1 MRLVQGAALLA
12 LLLACA
18 CLASAE
24 TQTPKSGEPIPL
36 TFSVHEMENESESRV
51 FAWTFLMLVTVL
63 IIALI
68 QGYTISVL
76 HCEFFSEAA
85 GAIILGMLIGIA
97 VKYIG
102 GFERFTELVQ
112 FNQEFFFLVLLPP
125 IIFESGYNMQ
135 KGHFFYNFGG
145 IAVFALAGTTISMFV
160 IALLLWLFSAVFKW
174 TKYTMSGLDAFFFGA
189 LLSATDPVTVLAI
202 FKELGV
208 HPDLYANV
216 FGESV
221 LNDAVAI
228 VLFDTV
234 KTFFTNAITFGSIV
248 FAVLDFGR
256 IFLGSIVVAIIVGVI
271 AALTFKWTDL
281 YKYPRTE
288 AVLIILFAY
297 QAYLMAESLK
307 LSGIV
312 AILFAGIVMAHY
324 AYKNL
329 SGEAQHASRSIFEA
343 LAFLFETFIFIYLGM
358 ALFTFKHAWDPV
370 LIILLLPI
378 LLISRAVNVFP
389 LSFAVNMQR
398 KAHHKIPMN
407 QQLMLWFGG
416 LRGAMA
422 FALSIAVPT
431 REPFNERVF
440 LTTTLVIAIF
450 TIFVFGGLTVPLLK
464 YLKVPMRGHG
474 EPQAASEDTGDSETE
489 TRTLE
494 IASLQKSKVM
504 NFDRQV
510 LRPLFI
516 RMSALQTK
524 AAAQREAMNPE
535 RDTEMRPMTSH
546 HDGVHAPIK
555 INFNTSDMDEDGQ
568 L

>member
-1 MRLVQGAALLA
+1 MNLKLVVVLFLA
-12 LLLACA
+12 FLACA
-18 CLASAE
+18 SLARASSVTSKE
-24 TQTPKSGEPIPL
+24 DEPVPL
-36 TFSVHEMENESESRV
+36 TFKVGEHENEAESRV

-63 IIALI
+63 IIAFI
-68 QGYTISVL
+68 QGYTISVM

-85 GAIILGMLIGIA
+85 GAIILGCLVGVT

-135 KGHFFYNFGG
+135 KGHFFYNFSS
-145 IAVFALAGTTISMFV
+145 IAVYALAGTTISMFV
-160 IALLLWLFSAVFKW
+160 IALLLWLISAVFKW

-202 FKELGV
+202 FKELAV

-234 KTFFTNAITFGSIV
+234 KTFFTNAITFASIV
-248 FAVLDFGR
+248 LAILDFGR
-256 IFLGSIVVAIIVGVI
+256 IFLGSILVAIVVGVI

-329 SGEAQHASRSIFEA
+329 SGEAQHASRAIFEA

-358 ALFTFKHAWDPV
+358 ALFAFKHAWDPV
-370 LIILLLPI
+370 LIILMLPI
-378 LLISRAVNVFP
+378 MLISRALNIFP
-389 LSFAVNMQR
+389 ISFAVNLTR
-398 KAHHKIPMN
+398 KVHHKIPMN
-407 QQLMLWFGG
+407 QQIMLWFGG

-422 FALSIAVPT
+422 FALSISVPT
-431 REPFNERVF
+431 REPFSDRVF
-440 LTTTLVIAIF
+440 LTTTLVVAIF

-464 YLKVPMRGHG
+464 YLKVPMGGHG
-474 EPQAASEDTGDSETE
+474 HAPAPQSEDSETE

-504 NFDRQV
+504 NFDRTV

-516 RMSALQTK
+516 RMSALQAKT
-524 AAAQREAMNPE
+524 AANREVINPE
-535 RDTEMRPMTSH
+535 RDTELRTVQHS
-546 HDGVHAPIK
+546 HDGAHAPIK

>member
-1 MRLVQGAALLA
+1 
-12 LLLACA
+12 
-18 CLASAE
+18 
-24 TQTPKSGEPIPL
+24 
-36 TFSVHEMENESESRV
+36 
-51 FAWTFLMLVTVL
+51 
-63 IIALI
+63 
-68 QGYTISVL
+68 
-76 HCEFFSEAA
+76 
-85 GAIILGMLIGIA
+85 
-97 VKYIG
+97 
-102 GFERFTELVQ
+102 
-112 FNQEFFFLVLLPP
+112 
-125 IIFESGYNMQ
+125 
-135 KGHFFYNFGG
+135 
-145 IAVFALAGTTISMFV
+145 MFV
-160 IALLLWLFSAVFKW
+160 IAFFLWLVSHVFKW
-174 TKYTMSGLDAFFFGA
+174 TRYQMSGLDAFFFGA

-208 HPDLYANV
+208 DPDLYANV

-234 KTFFTNAITFGSIV
+234 KTFFTSAITFSSIV
-248 FAVLDFGR
+248 IAVLDFAR
-256 IFLGSIVVAIIVGVI
+256 IFLGSIAVAIVIGII

-297 QAYLMAESLK
+297 QSYLMAESLK

-329 SGEAQHASRSIFEA
+329 SGEAQHASRAIFEA

-358 ALFTFKHAWDPV
+358 ALFAFQQAWDPV
-370 LIILLLPI
+370 LIILMLPI
-378 LLISRAVNVFP
+378 LLISRACNIFP
-389 LSFAVNMQR
+389 LSFLVNLGR
-398 KAHHKIPMN
+398 KHHHKVPAN
-407 QQLMLWFGG
+407 QQIMLWFGG

-422 FALSIAVPT
+422 FALSISVPT
-431 REPFNERVF
+431 RAPFDSHVF

-464 YLKVPMRGHG
+464 YLKVPMQGHG
-474 EPQAASEDTGDSETE
+474 APAAKNNADDDVESET
-489 TRTLE
+489 RNLE

-504 NFDRQV
+504 NFDRSV

-516 RMSALQTK
+516 RMSALQAK
-524 AAAQREAMNPE
+524 AAAQREVTNPE
-535 RDTEMRPMTSH
+535 RDTELTAISRNTTTNNNS
-546 HDGVHAPIK
+546 DAHAPIQ
-555 INFNTSDMDEDGQ
+555 INFHASDMEEDGR